1 MRFSLQKARNPPPL
15 NEDVIFENVPGHL
28 PWENHMSPLSAL
40 VLQASGLHRSTA
52 VTALHHLGY
61 SFLSAVSSNAF
72 ALDRMRSQGGVHLLI
87 CDVRIDPVACLE
99 LLQTVARERLAHGV
113 VVSGEMAPGTW
124 SALSHLLQL
133 QGMRVFWL
141 GNDAATLERLR
152 ALLSDF
158 QPSGGQLGLPLAE
171 AATDDDREAAGPL
184 ARGKLRAYL
193 QPKANVDTA
202 QIYGFEVLA
211 RWQLEDGAVLL
222 PGEFLS
228 ALRRS
233 GRLDG
238 MLFEL
243 MTQAVEALRAQG
255 NNELKL
261 SFNLEPEQI
270 AQTGFAAAVERN
282 LRGLD
287 IDPRRITF
295 ELTESSPL
303 HAPALSLENV
313 LRLRLLGCGLA
324 IDDFGCGH
332 STLQRLMEL
341 PFTELKL
348 DRHLLADVNNGD
360 PRRLIVLRNALA
372 LGRELGLRVIAEG
385 VENAAQLRQLQQ
397 LGCDCAQ
404 GYLFGAPLDASQIG
418 TFLRGAPLRLQKLE
432 AVQALRPAN

>member
-1 MRFSLQKARNPPPL
+1 MP
-15 NEDVIFENVPGHL
+15 
-28 PWENHMSPLSAL
+28 PLSAL

-61 SFLSAVSSNAF
+61 SFLSEVSNNAF
-72 ALDRMRSQGGVHLLI
+72 ALDRLRTQGGVHLLI
-87 CDVRIDPVACLE
+87 CDVRIDPVARLE
-99 LLQTVARERLAHGV
+99 FLQTVARERLAHGV

-133 QGMRVFWL
+133 QGMKVFWL

-158 QPSGGQLGLPLAE
+158 QPASGQLGLPLAE
-171 AATDDDREAAGPL
+171 NGAADDGEPSGLP

-193 QPKANVDTA
+193 QPKVNVATA
-202 QIYGFEVLA
+202 QVYGFEVLA
-211 RWQLEDGAVLL
+211 RWQLEDGEVLL
-222 PGEFLS
+222 PAEFLP
-228 ALRRS
+228 ALRRA
-233 GRLDG
+233 GKLDG

-243 MTQAVEALRAQG
+243 MTQAVEALRALG
-255 NNELKL
+255 SNELKL
-261 SFNLEPEQI
+261 SFNLEAEQI
-270 AQTGFAAAVERN
+270 AQIDFAATVERN
-282 LRGLD
+282 LRGLE
-287 IDPRRITF
+287 IEPQRITF

-303 HAPALSLENV
+303 HAPPLSLENV

-341 PFTELKL
+341 PFTEMKL
-348 DRHLLADVNNGD
+348 DRHLVADVNNGD

-372 LGRELGLRVIAEG
+372 LGRELGLKVIAEG
-385 VENAAQLRQLQQ
+385 VENAVQLRQLQQ
-397 LGCDCAQ
+397 LECDCAQ
-404 GYLFGAPLDASQIG
+404 GHLFGKPMDASQIS

-432 AVQALRPAN
+432 AVPAMRPAQ

>member
-1 MRFSLQKARNPPPL
+1 MP
-15 NEDVIFENVPGHL
+15 
-28 PWENHMSPLSAL
+28 PLSAL

-61 SFLSAVSSNAF
+61 SFLSEVSSNAF
-72 ALDRMRSQGGVHLLI
+72 ALDRLRSQGGVHLLI
-87 CDVRIDPVACLE
+87 CDVRIDPVARLE
-99 LLQTVARERLAHGV
+99 FLQTVARERLAHGV

-124 SALSHLLQL
+124 SALSYLLQL
-133 QGMRVFWL
+133 QGMKVFWL

-158 QPSGGQLGLPLAE
+158 QPSSGQLGLPLAE
-171 AATDDDREAAGPL
+171 SSTADDGEPAGLP

-193 QPKANVDTA
+193 QPKVNVATA
-202 QIYGFEVLA
+202 QVYGFEVLA
-211 RWQLEDGAVLL
+211 RWQLEEGTVLL
-222 PGEFLS
+222 PAEFLP
-228 ALRRS
+228 ALRRA
-233 GRLDG
+233 GKLDG

-255 NNELKL
+255 SNELKL
-261 SFNLEPEQI
+261 SFNLEAEQI
-270 AQTGFAAAVERN
+270 AQIDFAATVERN

-287 IDPRRITF
+287 IEPQRITF

-303 HAPALSLENV
+303 HAPPLSLENV

-341 PFTELKL
+341 PFTEMKL
-348 DRHLLADVNNGD
+348 DRHLLADVNKGD

-372 LGRELGLRVIAEG
+372 LGRELGLKVIAEG
-385 VENAAQLRQLQQ
+385 VENAVQLRQLQQ
-397 LGCDCAQ
+397 LECDCAQ
-404 GYLFGAPLDASQIG
+404 GYLFGKPMDASQIG

-432 AVQALRPAN
+432 AVPAMRPAQ

>member
-1 MRFSLQKARNPPPL
+1 MP
-15 NEDVIFENVPGHL
+15 
-28 PWENHMSPLSAL
+28 PLSAL

-61 SFLSAVSSNAF
+61 SFLSEVSSNAF
-72 ALDRMRSQGGVHLLI
+72 ALDRLRTQGGVHLLI
-87 CDVRIDPVACLE
+87 CDVRIDPVARLE

-133 QGMRVFWL
+133 QGMKVFWL
-141 GNDAATLERLR
+141 GNEAATLERLR
-152 ALLSDF
+152 ALLTDF
-158 QPSGGQLGLPLAE
+158 QPKEAQLGLPLGE
-171 AATDDDREAAGPL
+171 TGGDDGENANLP
-184 ARGKLRAYL
+184 ARGQLRAYL
-193 QPKANVDTA
+193 QPKVSVATA
-202 QIYGFEVLA
+202 QVYGFEVLA
-211 RWQLEDGAVLL
+211 RWQLEDASVLP
-222 PGEFLS
+222 PGEFLPG
-228 ALRRS
+228 LRRA
-233 GRLDG
+233 GKLDR

-243 MTQAVEALRAQG
+243 MSQAAEALRAFG
-255 NNELKL
+255 NSELKL
-261 SFNLEPEQI
+261 SFNLEAEQI
-270 AQTGFAAAVERN
+270 AQTDFAAAVERT

-295 ELTESSPL
+295 ELTENSPL
-303 HAPALSLENV
+303 HAPPLSLENV

-341 PFTELKL
+341 PFTEMKL
-348 DRHLLADVNNGD
+348 DRHLVADVNNGD

-385 VENAAQLRQLQQ
+385 VENAAQLRQLQH
-397 LGCDCAQ
+397 LECDCAQ
-404 GYLFGAPLDASQIG
+404 GYLFGRPMDASQVG

-432 AVQALRPAN
+432 AVQAIRPAQ

>member
-1 MRFSLQKARNPPPL
+1 MP
-15 NEDVIFENVPGHL
+15 
-28 PWENHMSPLSAL
+28 PLSAL

-61 SFLSAVSSNAF
+61 SFLSEVSSNAF
-72 ALDRMRSQGGVHLLI
+72 ALDRLRSQGGVHLLI
-87 CDVRIDPVACLE
+87 CDVRIDPVARLE
-99 LLQTVARERLAHGV
+99 FLQTVARERLAHGV

-133 QGMRVFWL
+133 QGMKVFWL

-158 QPSGGQLGLPLAE
+158 QPGSGQLGLPLAE
-171 AATDDDREAAGPL
+171 NGTTDDGEPSGLP

-193 QPKANVDTA
+193 QPKVNVATA
-202 QIYGFEVLA
+202 QVYGFEVLA

-222 PGEFLS
+222 PAEFLPS
-228 ALRRS
+228 LRRA
-233 GRLDG
+233 GKLDG

-255 NNELKL
+255 SNELKL
-261 SFNLEPEQI
+261 SFNLEAEQI
-270 AQTGFAAAVERN
+270 AQIDFAATVERN

-287 IDPRRITF
+287 IEPQRITF

-303 HAPALSLENV
+303 HAPPLSLENV

-341 PFTELKL
+341 PFTEMKL
-348 DRHLLADVNNGD
+348 DRHLVADVNNGD

-372 LGRELGLRVIAEG
+372 LGRELGLKVIAEG
-385 VENAAQLRQLQQ
+385 VENAVQLRQLQQ
-397 LGCDCAQ
+397 LECDCAQ
-404 GYLFGAPLDASQIG
+404 GHLFGKPMDASQIS
-418 TFLRGAPLRLQKLE
+418 TFRRGAPRRLQTLE
-432 AVQALRPAN
+432 AVPAMRPAQ